1 MADFKKEYKAAMDS
15 VTPDKELLEKLK
27 ENMKKELTA
36 PQEKRSFFVMHKT
49 ALSAAA
55 LAVGVGIAVFAA
67 AINSKTSWNVTSDS
81 SHLYN
86 SSDGSGGGQQQNG
99 IVITLPDDE
108 NEGLFIQDKKEETF
122 IETSVDTA
130 ISTTSDAG
138 DAALAEEEPAEKNS
152 PSGYDGESDEGQIS
166 TAPANI
172 QDTGAVTEVSPIS
185 QESEELTGTTPPQV
199 EYPITDIEGS
209 EVAYGTVT
217 YPILKEIAENANEYK
232 FSFYTGFN
240 EVEEYDGY
248 YTVSFT
254 YSEERGDYLI
264 TVYTESR
271 NSDTLPFAITV
282 SKYENG
288 SVDMTRGIDLV
299 ENGDLLEDYL
309 NGTFTARLDWLFE
322 AKLP

>member
-27 ENMKKELTA
+27 EDMKKELAA

-55 LAVGVGIAVFAA
+55 LAVGVGIALFAA
-67 AINSKTSWNVTSDS
+67 AITSAPYWNVT
-81 SHLYN
+81 
-86 SSDGSGGGQQQNG
+86 SDGSGGGQQQNG

-122 IETSVDTA
+122 IETSVDAAILTA
-130 ISTTSDAG
+130 SDAG
-138 DAALAEEEPAEKNS
+138 DAVPAEEEPAEKNS
-152 PSGYDGESDEGQIS
+152 PSGYDGESDEDQIP
-166 TAPANI
+166 TAPADI
-172 QDTGAVTEVSPIS
+172 QDTGAVNEVLPIS

-199 EYPITDIEGS
+199 EYPVTDIEGN

-217 YPILKEIAENANEYK
+217 YPILKEIAENAKEYR

-240 EVEEYDGY
+240 EVEEYDGYY

-282 SKYENG
+282 SKSAN
-288 SVDMTRGIDLV
+288 MTQGIDLV
-299 ENGDLLEDYL
+299 ENGDRLEEYL
-309 NGTFTARLDWLFE
+309 NGTFTARLDRLLE